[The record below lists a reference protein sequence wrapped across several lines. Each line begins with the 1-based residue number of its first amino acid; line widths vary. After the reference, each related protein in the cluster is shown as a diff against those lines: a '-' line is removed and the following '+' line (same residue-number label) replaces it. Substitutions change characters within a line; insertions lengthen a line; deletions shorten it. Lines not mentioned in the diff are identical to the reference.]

1 MRQFLKISAIAAVS
15 VVIFALSGCNKL
27 TSTIS
32 ETTSGIV
39 NETLTEIETV
49 ETSVENLISN
59 DTVSKSTEESME
71 ENTEDALPSES
82 VKNSEQ
88 TTGENTSSS
97 SESEA
102 ETTKADSKSDN
113 TGAKPVVSETTT
125 QTPSENATEK
135 TSEAATEKQT
145 EKTTEKATEK
155 TTEAPSQK
163 QTEKATEAHKHSYT
177 GTVTTPATCAS
188 EGVMTYCCSCGDS
201 YTETIGRTA
210 HSFGSYTYNNDA
222 TYESDGTETAVCSVC
237 GERSTRTAGGTKLV
251 HVHSY
256 TSSVTKAATCSES
269 GVVTYTCSCGDS
281 YTESIPMTA
290 HSYGDYVYNNDA
302 TTSADGTKTATCY
315 VCGAE
320 DTVTAEGTKKSLPS
334 WYDEHTQ
341 PLNVATGNQIEGTLE
356 AYMTDF
362 DWTTESLGCWDFG
375 YSSAIEFIGH
385 YAEGSV
391 YHGYLYK

>member
-1 MRQFLKISAIAAVS
+1 MRQFLRISAIAAAS

-27 TSTIS
+27 TSTIP

-49 ETSVENLISN
+49 ETSGENLVSN
-59 DTVSKSTEESME
+59 DTVSKSTEDNTE
-71 ENTEDALPSES
+71 ENTEDVLPSES

-88 TTGENTSSS
+88 TTGESTSSS
-97 SESEA
+97 SESET
-102 ETTKADSKSDN
+102 ETTKADSKSET
-113 TGAKPVVSETTT
+113 TGTKPVVSETTT
-125 QTPSENATEK
+125 QAPGEKATEK

-145 EKTTEKATEK
+145 EKTTE
-155 TTEAPSQK
+155 APTQK

-177 GTVTTPATCAS
+177 GAVTTPATCAS
-188 EGVMTYCCSCGDS
+188 EGVMTYRCSCGDS
-201 YTETIGRTA
+201 YTETIGKTA
-210 HSFGSYTYNNDA
+210 HSFGGYTYNNDA

-256 TSSVTKAATCSES
+256 TSSVTKAATCSGS

-302 TTSADGTKTATCY
+302 TTDADGTKTATCS
-315 VCGAE
+315 VCGAA

-341 PLNVATGNQIEGTLE
+341 QLNVATGAQDDGSLE
-356 AYMTDF
+356 AYFVAGQF
-362 DWTTESLGCWDFG
+362 DWTGVSNGCWDFD
-375 YSSAIEFIGH
+375 YSSTADYIGT
-385 YAEGSV
+385 YSEGSIL
-391 YHGYLYK
+391 HGYLYKCN

>member
-1 MRQFLKISAIAAVS
+1 MRQFLRISAIAAAS

-27 TSTIS
+27 TSTIP
-32 ETTSGIV
+32 ETTSGTV
-39 NETLTEIETV
+39 DETLTEIETV
-49 ETSVENLISN
+49 ETSGENLVSN
-59 DTVSKSTEESME
+59 DTVSKSTEDNTE
-71 ENTEDALPSES
+71 ENTEDVLPSES

-88 TTGENTSSS
+88 TTGESTSSS
-97 SESEA
+97 SESEP
-102 ETTKADSKSDN
+102 ETTKTDSKSDS

-125 QTPSENATEK
+125 QAPSEKATEK
-135 TSEAATEKQT
+135 TSESTTEKQT
-145 EKTTEKATEK
+145 EKTTEKA
-155 TTEAPSQK
+155 
-163 QTEKATEAHKHSYT
+163 TEKATEAHKHSYT

-188 EGVMTYCCSCGDS
+188 EGVMTYRCSCGDS
-201 YTETIGRTA
+201 YTETIGKTA
-210 HSFGSYTYNNDA
+210 HSFGGYTYNNDA

-256 TSSVTKAATCSES
+256 TSSITKAATCSES

-302 TTSADGTKTATCY
+302 TTSADGTKTATCS
-315 VCGAE
+315 VCGAA

-341 PLNVATGNQIEGTLE
+341 QLNVATGSQHNGTLE
-356 AYMTDF
+356 AYYVSGQFSWTDAAN
-362 DWTTESLGCWDFG
+362 GCWDFD
-375 YSSAIEFIGH
+375 YSATSEIIGR
-385 YAEGSV
+385 YAEGV
-391 YHGYLYK
+391 IVHGYLYK

>member
-1 MRQFLKISAIAAVS
+1 MRQFLRISAIAAAS

-27 TSTIS
+27 TSTIP

-49 ETSVENLISN
+49 ETSGENLVSN
-59 DTVSKSTEESME
+59 DTVSKSTE
-71 ENTEDALPSES
+71 DVLPSES

-88 TTGENTSSS
+88 TTGGNASSS
-97 SESEA
+97 SESET
-102 ETTKADSKSDN
+102 ETTKADSKSEI
-113 TGAKPVVSETTT
+113 TGTKPVVSETTT
-125 QTPSENATEK
+125 QAPGEKATEK

-155 TTEAPSQK
+155 ATEAPTQK

-177 GTVTTPATCAS
+177 ATVTKESTCAS
-188 EGVMTYCCSCGDS
+188 EGVMTYRCSCGDS
-201 YTETIGRTA
+201 HTETIGKTA
-210 HSFGSYTYNNDA
+210 HSFGGYTYNNDA

-269 GVVTYTCSCGDS
+269 GVVTYACSCGDS

-302 TTSADGTKTATCY
+302 TTDADGTKTATCS
-315 VCGAE
+315 VCGAA

-341 PLNVATGNQIEGTLE
+341 QLNVATGSKRDGSLE
-356 AYMTDF
+356 AYYVSGQFSWTDAAN
-362 DWTTESLGCWDFG
+362 GCWDFD
-375 YSSAIEFIGH
+375 YSMTSDYVGT
-385 YAEGSV
+385 YAEGNI
-391 YHGYLYK
+391 YRGYLYK

>member
-1 MRQFLKISAIAAVS
+1 MRQFLRISAIAAAS

-27 TSTIS
+27 TSAIP

-39 NETLTEIETV
+39 DETLTEIETV
-49 ETSVENLISN
+49 ETSGENLVSH
-59 DTVSKSTEESME
+59 DTVSKSTEDNTE
-71 ENTEDALPSES
+71 ENTEDVLPSES

-88 TTGENTSSS
+88 TTGGNTSST
-97 SESEA
+97 SESET
-102 ETTKADSKSDN
+102 ETTKADSKSET
-113 TGAKPVVSETTT
+113 TGTKPVVSETTT
-125 QTPSENATEK
+125 QAPSEKATEK
-135 TSEAATEKQT
+135 TSESTTEKQT

-155 TTEAPSQK
+155 TTEA
-163 QTEKATEAHKHSYT
+163 HKHSYT
-177 GTVTTPATCAS
+177 GTVTTHATCAS
-188 EGVMTYCCSCGDS
+188 EGVMTYRCSCGDS
-201 YTETIGRTA
+201 YTETIGKTA
-210 HSFGSYTYNNDA
+210 HSFGGYTYNNDA

-302 TTSADGTKTATCY
+302 TTDADGTKTATCS
-315 VCGAE
+315 VCGAA

-341 PLNVATGNQIEGTLE
+341 QLNVATGSKRDGSLE
-356 AYMTDF
+356 AYFVAGQF
-362 DWTTESLGCWDFG
+362 DWTGASNGCWDFD
-375 YSSAIEFIGH
+375 YSSTADYIGT
-385 YAEGSV
+385 YSEGSIL
-391 YHGYLYK
+391 HGYLYKCN

>member
-1 MRQFLKISAIAAVS
+1 MRQFLRISAVAAAS

-27 TSTIS
+27 TSTIP
-32 ETTSGIV
+32 ETTSGTV
-39 NETLTEIETV
+39 DETLTEIETV
-49 ETSVENLISN
+49 ETSGENLVSN
-59 DTVSKSTEESME
+59 DTVSKSTEDNTE
-71 ENTEDALPSES
+71 ENTEDVLPSES

-97 SESEA
+97 SESET
-102 ETTKADSKSDN
+102 ETTKADSKSDS

-125 QTPSENATEK
+125 QAPSEKATEK
-135 TSEAATEKQT
+135 TSESTTEKQT
-145 EKTTEKATEK
+145 EKTTE
-155 TTEAPSQK
+155 APTHK

-177 GTVTTPATCAS
+177 GTVTTHATCAS
-188 EGVMTYCCSCGDS
+188 EGVMTYRCSCGDS
-201 YTETIGRTA
+201 YTETIGKTA
-210 HSFGSYTYNNDA
+210 HSFGGYTYNNDA

-302 TTSADGTKTATCY
+302 TTSADGTKTATCS
-315 VCGAE
+315 VCGAAY
-320 DTVTAEGTKKSLPS
+320 TVTAEGTKKSLPS

-341 PLNVATGNQIEGTLE
+341 QLNVATGSKRDGSLE
-356 AYMTDF
+356 AYFVAGQF
-362 DWTTESLGCWDFG
+362 DWTGASNGCWDFD
-375 YSSAIEFIGH
+375 YSSTADYIGT
-385 YAEGSV
+385 YSEGSIL
-391 YHGYLYK
+391 HGYLYKCN